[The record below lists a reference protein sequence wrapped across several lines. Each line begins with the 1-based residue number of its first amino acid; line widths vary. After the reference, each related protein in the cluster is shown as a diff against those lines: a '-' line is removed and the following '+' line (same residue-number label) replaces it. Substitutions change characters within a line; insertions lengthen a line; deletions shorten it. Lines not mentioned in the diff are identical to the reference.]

1 MGRLFGADG
10 AVNGE
15 ALSDLSCELAMAIGR
30 ACAYELSK
38 RNHRRAKILIGKDTR
53 SSCKILESSLI
64 AGICAAGG
72 DADLLGVVPTPAV
85 AYLTVKYGADAGI
98 MVSASHNSYEFNGIR
113 IFSASGDKLADTVE
127 AEIERLVLDAPDE
140 VPNASPENLGDIL
153 TEKNAE
159 WDYVRYLLRD
169 IQADLGRLRIVVD
182 CANGAAYETA
192 VKFFRGLGITA
203 KFMNIEPNGVNINEN
218 CGTEDLTALGKAVVD
233 SRAHCG
239 IALDGDGSRCLMVD
253 EKGEPIEPERMLAA
267 LAHFMKQE
275 KTLSANTCVVTRA
288 TNLGFFRWAKDNG
301 IVTSTASGVSERCI
315 HERLMTDGY
324 NLGADAS
331 GRFLFGRVPDT
342 ADGELAAAKM
352 LEVMAKTGR
361 RLSEIAGI
369 FTLYPTIDVDVKI
382 RHECK
387 NMWESVPEIT
397 EMLDYCS
404 EKLAGDG
411 RIYIRESTVE
421 PLIRVT
427 AEGRD
432 EEIIYQ
438 YAQAA
443 AQMVMEHIGEQEAD
457 NENS

>member
-1 MGRLFGADG
+1 MGRLFGADS
-10 AVNGE
+10 AVKGE
-15 ALSDLSCELAMAIGR
+15 ALTDISCELAMAIGR

-38 RNHRRAKILIGKDTR
+38 KNHRRAKILIGKDTR
-53 SSCKILESSLI
+53 SSCKILKSSLI
-64 AGICAAGG
+64 AGILAAGG

-113 IFSASGDKLADTVE
+113 IFSASGDKLNDAIE
-127 AEIERLVLDAPDE
+127 AEIERLVLDSPEE
-140 VPNASPENLGDIL
+140 VPNADSGSLGDIL

-192 VKFFRGLGITA
+192 VKFFRGLGINA
-203 KFMNIEPNGVNINEN
+203 KFLNTQPNGVNINAD
-218 CGTEDLTALGKAVVD
+218 CGTEDLTVLSRAVTD

-253 EKGEPIEPERMLAA
+253 EKGEPVDPDKMLAA
-267 LAHFMKQE
+267 LAYFMKQE

-288 TNLGFFRWAKDNG
+288 TNLGFFKWAKDNG
-301 IVTSTASGVSERCI
+301 IVTSTASGVSERSI

-324 NLGADAS
+324 SLGADGS
-331 GRFLFGRVPDT
+331 GKFLFGNLPDT
-342 ADGELAAAKM
+342 ADGELASAKM
-352 LEVMAKTGR
+352 LEVMAKSGR
-361 RLSEIAGI
+361 KLSEIAGI
-369 FTLYPTIDVDVKI
+369 FTPYPTIDVDVKI

-387 NMWESVPEIT
+387 NMWDSVPEIT

-411 RIYIRESTVE
+411 RIYIRESTAE

-432 EEIIYQ
+432 EDIIYQ

-443 AQMVMEHIGEQEAD
+443 AQTVMEHIGELDQE
-457 NENS
+457 

>member
-1 MGRLFGADG
+1 MGKLFGADG
-10 AVNGE
+10 AVKGE
-15 ALSDLSCELAMAIGR
+15 ALTDISCELAMAIGR
-30 ACAYELSK
+30 ACAYVLSK

-64 AGICAAGG
+64 AGICSAGG

-98 MVSASHNSYEFNGIR
+98 MISASHNSYEFNGIR
-113 IFSASGDKLADTVE
+113 IFSASGDRLTDTVE
-127 AEIERLVLDAPDE
+127 EEIERLVLNAPGE
-140 VPNASPENLGDIL
+140 IPNAEHEKLGDIL
-153 TEKNAE
+153 SEKNAE

-192 VKFFRGLGITA
+192 VKFFRGLGINA
-203 KFMNIEPNGVNINEN
+203 KFLGVEPDGVNINSG
-218 CGTEDLTALGKAVVD
+218 CGTDDLTALGKAVVD

-239 IALDGDGSRCLMVD
+239 IALDGDGSRCIMVD
-253 EKGEPIEPERMLAA
+253 EKGEEIDPDKMLAA
-267 LAHFMKQE
+267 LAYFMKQE

-301 IVTSTASGVSERCI
+301 IVTTTASGVSEKCI

-324 NLGADAS
+324 TLGSDGS
-331 GRFLFGRVPDT
+331 GKFLFGKVPDT

-352 LEVMAKTGR
+352 LEVMAKSGR
-361 RLSEIAGI
+361 KLSEIAGI
-369 FTLYPTIDVDVKI
+369 FTPYPTIDVDVRI

-387 NMWESVPEIT
+387 NMWEQIPEIT
-397 EMLDYCS
+397 EMLEYCS

-411 RIYIRESTVE
+411 RIYIRESTAE

-443 AQMVMEHIGEQEAD
+443 AQTVAEHIGE
-457 NENS
+457 

>member
-1 MGRLFGADG
+1 MGRLFGTDG

-15 ALSDLSCELAMAIGR
+15 ALSDISCELAMAIGR
-30 ACAYELSK
+30 ACAYELAK

-53 SSCKILESSLI
+53 SSCRILESALI
-64 AGICAAGG
+64 AGICSAGG

-85 AYLTVKYGADAGI
+85 AYLTVKYGANAGI

-113 IFSASGDKLADTVE
+113 IFSASGDKLTDVVE

-140 VPNASPENLGDIL
+140 IPNASSESLGNIL

-169 IQADLGRLRIVVD
+169 IQTDLGRLRIVVD

-203 KFMNIEPNGVNINEN
+203 KFLNVEPNGVNINED
-218 CGTEDLTALGKAVVD
+218 CGTEDLTNLGKAVVD
-233 SRAHCG
+233 ARAHCG

-253 EKGEPIEPERMLAA
+253 EKGEPIDPDRMLAA
-267 LAHFMKQE
+267 LAYFMKRE

-301 IVTSTASGVSERCI
+301 IVTSTASGVSERSI
-315 HERLMTDGY
+315 HERMVTDGY
-324 NLGADAS
+324 NLGADSS
-331 GRFLFGRVPDT
+331 GRFLFGSVPDT
-342 ADGELAAAKM
+342 ADGSKCAARM
-352 LEVMAKTGR
+352 LEVMAGTGR

-369 FTLYPTIDVDVKI
+369 FTPYPSIDVDVKI

-397 EMLDYCS
+397 EMLEYCS

-411 RIYIRESTVE
+411 RIYIRESSAE
-421 PLIRVT
+421 PLIRIT

-432 EEIIYQ
+432 EDIIYQ

-443 AQMVMEHIGEQEAD
+443 AQTVAEHIGEQEP
-457 NENS
+457 E